1 MTDAAERKVR
11 QWALKRNGESLENRD
26 IVELVFAF
34 DEDNEAR
41 HDEVVEQIQTLAAE
55 GNVRRERIEALERWR
70 VRQEE
75 NCEARMLAI
84 AKDEHE
90 ARHNAHMIEYH
101 PPRRESDPAGAD
113 YTKERGGAPDEIAAR
128 TFFMWTLGGKLGA
141 ALIAVIVAVVVTLIN
156 IALNYL
162 WFGHP

>member
-55 GNVRRERIEALERWR
+55 GNVRGERIEALERWR
-70 VRQEE
+70 RRQEE
-75 NCEARMLAI
+75 SCEARMLAI
-84 AKDEHE
+84 AQGEHE
-90 ARHNAHMIEYH
+90 ARHNAHMSEH
-101 PPRRESDPAGAD
+101 HAPRREDDPAGAD
-113 YTKERGGAPDEIAAR
+113 YRSERRSSDEEAARR
-128 TFFMWTLGGKLGA
+128 TFFMWTLGSKLGA
-141 ALIAVIVAVVVTLIN
+141 AFIAILVAAIVTLIN

>member
-55 GNVRRERIEALERWR
+55 GNVRGERIEALERWR

-90 ARHNAHMIEYH
+90 ARHNAHMSEYH
-101 PPRRESDPAGAD
+101 APRREDDPAGAD
-113 YTKERGGAPDEIAAR
+113 YRSERRSGDEEAARR
-128 TFFMWTLGGKLGA
+128 TFFMWTLGSKLGA
-141 ALIAVIVAVVVTLIN
+141 AFIAILVAAIVTLIN

>member
-11 QWALKRNGESLENRD
+11 QWALRRNGDPLENSD

-41 HDEVVEQIQTLAAE
+41 HDEVVEEIQTLVAE
-55 GNVRRERIEALERWR
+55 GNVRGERIDALERWR

-75 NCEARMLAI
+75 NCETRMLEVARN
-84 AKDEHE
+84 EHE
-90 ARHNAHMIEYH
+90 QRHNAHMSEYH
-101 PPRRESDPAGAD
+101 APRREGDASGSD
-113 YTKERGGAPDEIAAR
+113 YRKERRGGDAETAQR
-128 TFFMWTLGGKLGA
+128 TFFMWTLGSKLGA
-141 ALIAVIVAVVVTLIN
+141 AFIAILVAAIVTLVN
-156 IALNYL
+156 IGVNYL